1 MSEQLKEKESETIK
15 EAQCE
20 NGSFDHNDL
29 KEFTSTPKE
38 KKENVEKLDPKDV
51 RLSCK
56 ECNYSCKK
64 EKSLKNHIL
73 TKHEHHQCKECQEKL
88 PNFMQLL
95 KHIASH
101 HNKDQNE
108 IQVEEE
114 ALENVE
120 ESKGQKELD
129 YLEELEA
136 EFL

>member
-1 MSEQLKEKESETIK
+1 
-15 EAQCE
+15 
-20 NGSFDHNDL
+20 
-29 KEFTSTPKE
+29 
-38 KKENVEKLDPKDV
+38 
-51 RLSCK
+51 
-56 ECNYSCKK
+56 
-64 EKSLKNHIL
+64 
-73 TKHEHHQCKECQEKL
+73 
-88 PNFMQLL
+88 MQLL